1 MNTSRLYEID
11 QLLEELKNAK
21 KDQLEEKRDD
31 FLENVCHAA
40 GLSSG
45 APPHDALFNQRNN
58 PQERKFIALCLL
70 RLLCH
75 NQDIIWNPMEFRLK
89 TFTLLDEQIGEIY
102 KDLGIKPEDDNHEK
116 LAKLCE
122 TERLVLADF
131 DQITGSIVSLNT
143 ALKIRQRFM
152 QTLRY
157 PRNRLFLEQF
167 VDASLISNERLSE
180 IFETVEEYNES
191 SMMNRLDSYQNI
203 MAVFESFLRD
213 AEKTAS
219 IFTKQCLV
227 VPVKKICAYIQEDFN
242 HNDAIQPTT
251 VSIMPLDRKY
261 PFHLTGRK
269 LELKFRV
276 ENEGPGYAF
285 DVEIHSEDADQ
296 GLKLCYPMV
305 NLGTLAHH
313 QSSEIVFETVVENEI
328 KGSPVV
334 SGQVYWRNFDK
345 SRKSEGFIFELTPQ
359 RTDLDWDNLKSI
371 TPYSLEAIK
380 RAEDLV
386 GRTELIQQLCAKLS
400 SDEIESSIIHGQK
413 RVGKTSIAKVIQA
426 NFDQKPNYTVIF
438 VSIGDL
444 NKTTPEKFVTS
455 LGEEIVTEVSYHPD
469 FAGMEKPTFEG
480 ALSPLSRYFKNV
492 KRLSPEHRFIIILD
506 EFDEIPLEIVRYGS
520 GVGDTFFHNIRSIS
534 SEGRVGF
541 VLVGGE
547 NMQII
552 KQSTDRLNKMDIF
565 RVDYFDKQ
573 KYWRDFRELVKR
585 PVEDTIEF
593 SDEAINRLYE
603 MTEGNPFYTKFICKG
618 VYTRACED
626 RNAYISEDNVEEA
639 IRESIEALDVNQVN
653 HFWKDGIF
661 EDEPARRDQIETQRR
676 KFLIAFAQIKRNK
689 TFVNRQALRESEI
702 LKNDVAVDEIIES
715 YMNRGVLLEEED
727 HYRWKPRFFDRWL
740 VERGGS
746 LMTSGFLDEN
756 AITAL
761 TRKEQEAYI
770 QDKEIVELCRSWGLY
785 RGSEITPSHVRSW
798 LNQFNDNTERRLMF
812 RLLQHFRFYNEPRIR
827 EKIVDIHRKVQSELA
842 QMDASRSGDRRR
854 RRQDILLSSF
864 GQPSKSGSSYTRIY
878 AIENKIAVDNVAWL
892 QSIPEA
898 LEKNERIKAIVFID
912 DIIASGDSAVEF
924 LDNLNSTCGEL
935 IAETQTKVF
944 ISAICGFRIGVEKL
958 EAAIEKIP
966 FDAEVIVSDIL
977 TEVDQCFSEESEIFP
992 SAVDRGKA
1000 KQIALAYGKKIQ
1012 SKQPLGY
1019 QDSQLL
1025 VVFHDNCPN
1034 NTLPILWSRATGKI
1048 TWTPLFERN

>member
-1 MNTSRLYEID
+1 MNTSRLCEID

-143 ALKIRQRFM
+143 ALKIRPRFM
-152 QTLRY
+152 KTLRH

-167 VDASLISNERLSE
+167 VDASLISNERLNE

-191 SMMNRLDSYQNI
+191 SMTNRLDSYQNI

-213 AEKTAS
+213 AENTPS

-227 VPVKKICAYIQEDFN
+227 VPVKKIYAYIQEDFK

-251 VSIMPLDRKY
+251 VSITPLDRKY
-261 PFHLTGRK
+261 PFHITGRK

-285 DVEIHSEDADQ
+285 DVEIHSEDADK
-296 GLKLCYPMV
+296 GLKLCCPMV

-313 QSSEIVFETVVENEI
+313 QSSDIVFETVVENEI
-328 KGSPVV
+328 KGSPAVI
-334 SGQVYWRNFDK
+334 GQVSWRNFDK
-345 SRKSEGFIFELTPQ
+345 SRKSKDFFFELPPQ
-359 RTDLDWDNLKSI
+359 RADLNWDNLKFMQ
-371 TPYSLEAIK
+371 PYSLEAIK

-386 GRTELIQQLCAKLS
+386 GRTELIQQLCAKLLS
-400 SDEIESSIIHGQK
+400 GEIESSIIHGQK

-426 NFDQKPNYTVIF
+426 NFDQKSNYTVIF

-444 NKTTPEKFVTS
+444 DKITPEKFVTS
-455 LGEEIVTEVSYHPD
+455 LGEAIVDEVSYHPD

-506 EFDEIPLEIVRYGS
+506 EFDEIPLEIVRYGN

-534 SEGRVGF
+534 SEGHVGF

-552 KQSTDRLNKMDIF
+552 KQSTDRLNKMDVF

-573 KYWRDFRELVKR
+573 KYWRDFQELVKR

-593 SDEAINRLYE
+593 SDDAINRLYE
-603 MTEGNPFYTKFICKG
+603 MTEGNPFYTKFICRK
-618 VYTRACED
+618 VHTRACED
-626 RNAYISEDNVEEA
+626 RNAYISEDNVEET
-639 IRESIEALDVNQVN
+639 IRESIESLDLNNVN

-689 TFVNRQALRESEI
+689 TFVTRQALRESEI

-746 LMTSGFLDEN
+746 LMTSSFLDEN

-770 QDKEIVELCRSWGLY
+770 QDKEIVELCPRWGLY
-785 RGSEITPSHVRSW
+785 RGSKITPPDVRHW
-798 LNQFNDNTERRLMF
+798 LNQFGDNTERRLMF
-812 RLLQHFRFYNEPRIR
+812 SLLQPLRFYDEPKIR
-827 EKIVDIHRKVQSELA
+827 EKLTIIHSHV
-842 QMDASRSGDRRR
+842 RRNMIHEIREGERVR
-854 RRQDILLSSF
+854 RDILLSSF
-864 GQPSKSGSSYTRIY
+864 GQPSKSGSSYARMY
-878 AIENKIAVDNVAWL
+878 ATENEITIQNVASL
-892 QSIPEA
+892 EKIPEA
-898 LEKNERIKAIVFID
+898 LAKNERIKAIVFVD
-912 DIIASGDSAVEF
+912 DIIASGESAVD
-924 LDNLNSTCGEL
+924 LLNELYEKCGKI
-935 IAETQTKVF
+935 IADKEVKVF

-1012 SKQPLGY
+1012 SKHSLGY

-1034 NTLPILWSRATGKI
+1034 NTLPILWSRSGKI
-1048 TWTPLFERN
+1048 KWTPLFERN